1 MASKD
6 IVNHIRHF
14 FKTADEKALAEVR
27 AAALVKI
34 EGDISIEEYL
44 SGFSDEYF
52 YTQEDESNCYV
63 SGSIQLSAND
73 RQYKDTEFEGALS
86 DYGKTDL
93 NITSNLES
101 SHNGEITKM
110 IKKAA

>member
-6 IVNHIRHF
+6 IINHIRHF

-27 AAALVKI
+27 AAASVKI

-52 YTQEDESNCYV
+52 YAQDDEPNCYV
-63 SGSIQLSAND
+63 SGSIQLLASA
-73 RQYKDTEFEGALS
+73 RKYKETGFEGAL
-86 DYGKTDL
+86 
-93 NITSNLES
+93 
-101 SHNGEITKM
+101 
-110 IKKAA
+110 

>member
-6 IVNHIRHF
+6 IINHIRHF
-14 FKTADEKALAEVR
+14 FKTADENALAEVR
-27 AAALVKI
+27 AAASVEI

-63 SGSIQLSAND
+63 SCGMQLQANA
-73 RQYKDTEFEGALS
+73 RQYKDMVFEGALS

-93 NITSNLES
+93 NITLNLES
-101 SHNGEITKM
+101 SNNGKVIKM
-110 IKKAA
+110 VKEAA